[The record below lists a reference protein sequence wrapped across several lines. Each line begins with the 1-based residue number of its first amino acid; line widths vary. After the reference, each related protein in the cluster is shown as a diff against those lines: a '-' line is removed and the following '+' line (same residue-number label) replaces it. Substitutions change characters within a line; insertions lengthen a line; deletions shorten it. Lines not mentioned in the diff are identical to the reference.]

1 MEERIIDNERE
12 IKIKRKREGDDV
24 VDALAEDGDELP
36 EEEDIVLEFPEDDEY
51 DEDLVGLT
59 PSQLKEELARR
70 EKAKK
75 EAEAEC
81 EKLTLEGEK
90 KLAAGDYDEAETLFT
105 QALLYS
111 GESVRAGKGLWTART
126 KDFSD
131 DEAFYEEE
139 NAEELAEGSEEVRAF
154 VLEHRRASLEAARE
168 EYRKEAE
175 PLKEKVEKDIAE
187 RREPFLANRKY
198 YRLRLRICFAAFVA
212 CVIAIIICASMI
224 YNTKGMLPVW
234 LAIGFGGLA
243 FICLGFTLYMLRK
256 TLVAQRLCVANERLS
271 STEEGA
277 RLEDLNSRRYCLDL
291 ILGK

>member
-12 IKIKRKREGDDV
+12 IKIKRKRGGDDV
-24 VDALAEDGDELP
+24 VDALARDGEELP
-36 EEEDIVLEFPEDDEY
+36 EEEDIVLEFPEGDDY

-81 EKLTLEGEK
+81 EKLTLEGEE
-90 KLAAGDYDEAETLFT
+90 KLAGETYAEAETFFA
-105 QALLYS
+105 QALLYNR
-111 GESVRAGKGLWTART
+111 ESVRAGKGLWTART
-126 KDFSD
+126 KNFSD

-139 NAEELAEGSEEVRAF
+139 NAEELEAAPEEVRAF
-154 VLEHRRASLEAARE
+154 VLEHRREALETARE

-175 PLKEKVEKDIAE
+175 PLREKVEKDIAE
-187 RREPFLANRKY
+187 RREPFLANRRY
-198 YRLRLRICFAAFVA
+198 YRTRLRVCLAALAA
-212 CVIAIIICASMI
+212 CVIAIIICTSMI

-234 LAIGFGGLA
+234 FAIGFGVLA
-243 FICLGFTLYMLRK
+243 AVCVGFTLYMMRK
-256 TLVAQRLCVANERLS
+256 VLVAHRLCIANERLS

-277 RLEDLNSRRYCLDL
+277 RLEYLNVRLRCLDL